1 MSGEY
6 EVTVDVTRL
15 DATPNPAP
23 LDAELNLEARERGAR
38 RPVASDVLMFFPRA
52 LASPRLASPSSRTPS
67 QPTHPRAF
75 LSSQIDYTTS
85 ADIPGAKWEIRYVVD
100 MAANRYVIAVRR
112 QPSRPSSILSLVRP
126 VWFCSKK
133 HPTSV
138 VVGPPPSSRRAPRR
152 HERF

>member
-112 QPSRPSSILSLVRP
+112 QPSRPSSILSRSSRLVL
-126 VWFCSKK
+126 FKK
-133 HPTSV
+133 TSIISV